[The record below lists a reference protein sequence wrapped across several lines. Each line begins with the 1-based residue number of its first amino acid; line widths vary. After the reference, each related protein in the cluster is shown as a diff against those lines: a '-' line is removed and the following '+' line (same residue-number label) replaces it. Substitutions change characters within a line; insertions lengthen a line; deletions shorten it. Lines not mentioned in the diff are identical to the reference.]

1 MDLLEI
7 EISRAVMAYVM
18 PLFDCSI
25 ALLFFYMAASLTR
38 DFGFGTKRELL
49 LFLHRALMF
58 IGSGSFAYHAFDIA
72 RDPTR
77 HGLTFSN
84 FQLHLV
90 VVSICVIA
98 TIRMRIAE
106 DYVYKKNGDAFSGP
120 FPRHSA
126 G

>member
-7 EISRAVMAYVM
+7 EVSRVVMAYVM

-49 LFLHRALMF
+49 LFTHRVFMF
-58 IGSGSFAYHAFDIA
+58 LGSGSFAYHAFDIL
-72 RDPTR
+72 RDSSR

-84 FQLHLV
+84 FQLHFVIV
-90 VVSICVIA
+90 VVVGIA
-98 TIRMRIAE
+98 TLRMRIAE
-106 DYVYKKNGDAFSGP
+106 DRVYAKNGDGFAGP
-120 FPRHSA
+120 FPRHS
-126 G
+126 